1 MTTLSQQIVRITPST
16 MQAVLAA
23 LHLTWSML
31 EEPEGWTG
39 EDKAEL
45 SETVGCLIATL
56 NEEGYSA

>member
-1 MTTLSQQIVRITPST
+1 MTNVDQIIRITPGT

-31 EEPEGWTG
+31 EEPEGWTK

-56 NEEGYSA
+56 NEEGYA